1 MHDSRA
7 IANYI
12 LELAWEDNISL
23 TKMQLIKLVYL
34 VHGWSLAFLGR
45 PLVED
50 RPQAWK
56 LGPVY
61 PRLYKKLSG
70 YTSQP
75 VNQLILDGAT
85 GLPYVARF
93 ETDGEVALVRQVA
106 SSYAKYDAF
115 SLSDMTHQSGTPWSL
130 TYNNGRGVYNEIPQ
144 QDLSGYYD
152 RLRVARGLDEKRY
165 DY

>member
-1 MHDSRA
+1 MYDSRA
-7 IANYI
+7 IANRL
-12 LELAWEDNISL
+12 LEIAWNDEVSL

-45 PLVED
+45 SLIED

-75 VNQLILDGAT
+75 INKLILDAST
-85 GLPYVARF
+85 NLPYSLTF
-93 ETDGEVALVRQVA
+93 QTQGERDLVNQVA
-106 SSYAKYDAF
+106 SSYSEFDAF
-115 SLSDMTHQSGTPWSL
+115 TLSDMTHKSGTPWSN
-130 TYNNGRGVYNEIPQ
+130 TYKNGDGVYENISEDDIAQ
-144 QDLSGYYD
+144 YYNH
-152 RLRVARGLDEKRY
+152 LKVERGLDDQRY

>member
-7 IANYI
+7 IANR
-12 LELAWEDNISL
+12 LLQLAWEDEISL

-61 PRLYKKLSG
+61 PRLYKKLNG

-75 VNQLILDGAT
+75 VNQLIINSST
-85 GLPYVARF
+85 GLPYAPSLQ
-93 ETDGEVALVRQVA
+93 TQGERDLVNQVS
-106 SSYAKYDAF
+106 SSYSEFDAF
-115 SLSDMTHQSGTPWSL
+115 ALSDMTHKPGTPWSQTYKNGDGVYEEIAEDDL
-130 TYNNGRGVYNEIPQ
+130 ARYYNNLKVE
-144 QDLSGYYD
+144 
-152 RLRVARGLDEKRY
+152 RGLDDQRY